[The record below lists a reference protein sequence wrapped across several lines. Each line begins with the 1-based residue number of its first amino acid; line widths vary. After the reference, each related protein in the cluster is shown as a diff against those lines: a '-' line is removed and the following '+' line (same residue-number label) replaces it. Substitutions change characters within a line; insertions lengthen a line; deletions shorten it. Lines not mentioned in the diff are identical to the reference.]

1 MKTCG
6 LDGYRKR
13 AAALM
18 LTTICLGTACS
29 AVGPTRIDKLSELK
43 AEDLVILPLG
53 EGTTGFD
60 RLDRALQGHFSVSDG
75 TSAVSRLDAQQPIT
89 LRNGYVIRRYLRP
102 DESRHLLVELS
113 DEPCLPVR
121 RVIELAQPD
130 PAWLESY
137 RRTGIYTAVGRG
149 MSVGFSTD
157 GFKRECVTSF
167 EIAETP
173 H

>member
-6 LDGYRKR
+6 LDGHKR
-13 AAALM
+13 CAVALM
-18 LTTICLGTACS
+18 LATIGLGTACS
-29 AVGPTRIDKLSELK
+29 ATGPVRSDTLSDFN
-43 AEDLVILPLG
+43 AEDLVTLPLR

-60 RLDRALQGHFSVSDG
+60 RLDRALQGHFGVNDG
-75 TSAVSRLDAQQPIT
+75 TSAVNRLDAQQPMT
-89 LRNGYVIRRYLRP
+89 LCNGYVIRRYLRP
-102 DESRHLLVELS
+102 DESRHLLMELS
-113 DEPCLPVR
+113 DEPCLPVG

-137 RRTGIYTAVGRG
+137 RRTGIYTAAGRG